1 MAAPQAPAHL
11 PRSRHIN
18 RWTLVF
24 VLAMLS
30 LIVIAALLGLFG
42 YRDIANLQKPQD
54 DAGWTIF
61 QMGFEHERLLLAAE
75 TGASEQELR
84 LRGDI
89 YLSRVF
95 LLRDAPMLAE
105 TRDKMNDQQLQQL
118 FSTAQVTDDLI
129 DKVNLPGGREAL
141 LTELRRDAKPVRELM
156 IDMANLN
163 RQLQNQDRTRRTQS
177 LLFYLAALETLM
189 VALLGL
195 GVLVLRTTS
204 KLNDANRAVAAQ
216 LETQDAILRS
226 VDDVIIGLCTCGEVL
241 YSNPRAVELL
251 GPSARSGGKFVGSGP
266 EATPLAAA
274 VRPLIDDELDRK
286 DREQGYATRQIT
298 LETPDGPRH
307 YMLHRYREMA
317 NKNRHCADSSLII
330 SISDVTAAEEAKQR
344 RDEYDARIGEMSRLL
359 AYAAISGGIVHEI
372 SQPLAAI
379 RNYVYALKVSLN
391 LRPDTE
397 EQRAVAEH
405 LGVEVD
411 RAIEVVRNVRRM
423 GPQDPQD
430 PGICDIREAIDH
442 SVRLVTLGRNPPP
455 PILIEQK
462 DEDIWVKG
470 SLPLVGQVIVNLVK
484 NALSASSAAGHPG
497 ATITVTARD
506 GFAHIDV
513 ADYGTGVSEDAART
527 IFMPFSKSARGGMGL
542 GLAICQRIA
551 STLGGSLSWKN
562 SDAGGAVFTFTVP
575 LEEEDKQ

>member
-1 MAAPQAPAHL
+1 M
-11 PRSRHIN
+11 
-18 RWTLVF
+18 
-24 VLAMLS
+24 LAM
-30 LIVIAALLGLFG
+30 IVIAAVLGLFG
-42 YRDIANLQKPQD
+42 YRDLADLQRQQD

-75 TGASEQELR
+75 TDASEAELR

-95 LLRDAPMLAE
+95 LLRDAPMLQNV
-105 TRDKMNDQQLQQL
+105 RDAMNEQELLQL
-118 FSTAQVTDDLI
+118 FASAQTTDDLI
-129 DKVNLPGGREAL
+129 DKADSPGGRAAL
-141 LTELRRDAKPVRELM
+141 LAQLRQDSRPVRELM
-156 IDMANLN
+156 IDMSNLN
-163 RQLQNQDRTRRTQS
+163 RQLQNQDRTRRTES

-189 VALLGL
+189 LALLGL
-195 GVLVLRTTS
+195 GVLVLRTTA
-204 KLNDANRAVAAQ
+204 KLNDANLAVAGQ

-226 VDDVIIGLCTCGEVL
+226 VDDVIIDLCPCGEVL

-251 GPSARSGGKFVGSGP
+251 GPSARRGNVLTAGGLGT
-266 EATPLAAA
+266 TPLTFEVKSLADAPPPPDRDLGY
-274 VRPLIDDELDRK
+274 VTRKVSLD
-286 DREQGYATRQIT
+286 
-298 LETPDGPRH
+298 TPAGQRSYVMH
-307 YMLHRYREMA
+307 MYREA
-317 NKNRHCADSSLII
+317 SVKNRHCADTSLII
-330 SISDVTAAEEAKQR
+330 SISDITMAEEVNQR

-379 RNYVYALKVSLN
+379 RNYVYALKVSLK

-397 EQRAVAEH
+397 EQRVVADH

-442 SVRLVTLGRNPPP
+442 SMRLVTLGRNPPP
-455 PILIEQK
+455 PIAIDQK
-462 DEDIWVKG
+462 NEDIWVKG
-470 SLPLVGQVIVNLVK
+470 SLPLIGQVMVNLLK
-484 NALSASSAAGHPG
+484 NALSASAAAGRPG
-497 ATITVTARD
+497 ASIKVAAED
-506 GFAHIDV
+506 GFAVIAV
-513 ADYGTGVSEDAART
+513 ADYGSGVSEDAAKT
-527 IFMPFSKSARGGMGL
+527 IFTPFSKSARGGMGL

-575 LEEEDKQ
+575 LEEEDKKR

>member
-1 MAAPQAPAHL
+1 M
-11 PRSRHIN
+11 
-18 RWTLVF
+18 
-24 VLAMLS
+24 LAM
-30 LIVIAALLGLFG
+30 IVIAALLGLFG
-42 YRDIANLQKPQD
+42 YRDLADLQRQQD

-75 TGASEQELR
+75 TGASEAELR

-95 LLRDAPMLAE
+95 LLRDAPMLQNV
-105 TRDKMNDQQLQQL
+105 RDSMNEQELLQL
-118 FSTAQVTDDLI
+118 FASAQTTDNLI
-129 DKVNLPGGREAL
+129 DKADTPGGRDAL
-141 LTELRRDAKPVRELM
+141 LSQLRQDSRPVRELM
-156 IDMANLN
+156 IDMSNLN
-163 RQLQNQDRTRRTQS
+163 RQLQNQDRTRRTES

-189 VALLGL
+189 LALLGL
-195 GVLVLRTTS
+195 GVLVLRTTA
-204 KLNDANRAVAAQ
+204 KLNDANRAVAEQ

-226 VDDVIIGLCTCGEVL
+226 VDDVIIGLCPCGEVL

-251 GPSARSGGKFVGSGP
+251 GPSARSGNVLTAGGAG
-266 EATPLAAA
+266 ATPLTAEVKSLADA
-274 VRPLIDDELDRK
+274 TSRPDKDLGYVTRKVSLDMP
-286 DREQGYATRQIT
+286 EGH
-298 LETPDGPRH
+298 RH
-307 YMLHRYREMA
+307 YTMHKYREVSSKA
-317 NKNRHCADSSLII
+317 RHCSDTSLII
-330 SISDVTAAEEAKQR
+330 SISDLTAAEDANQR

-379 RNYVYALKVSLN
+379 RNYVYALKVSLK

-397 EQRAVAEH
+397 EQRVVADH

-430 PGICDIREAIDH
+430 PGICDIREAIEH
-442 SVRLVTLGRNPPP
+442 SIRLVTLGRNPPP
-455 PILIEQK
+455 PIAIDQRN
-462 DEDIWVKG
+462 EDIWVKG
-470 SLPLVGQVIVNLVK
+470 SLPLIGQVMVNLLK
-484 NALSASSAAGHPG
+484 NALSASAAAGRPG
-497 ATITVTARD
+497 ASIKVAAED
-506 GFAHIDV
+506 GFAVIAV

-527 IFMPFSKSARGGMGL
+527 IFTPFSKSARGGMGL

-575 LEEEDKQ
+575 LEEEDQRK